1 MRKGGV
7 LGKRPL
13 LGKHAQDKNIPRK
26 AKGGTTV
33 TGEWRSK
40 QIMDLVKLQI
50 GTHIDWSP
58 CYELRIGHGW
68 MSHLCKE
75 TPPSQKLQQN
85 QMCNAGTIACVGQQE
100 HSKGKA

>member
-33 TGEWRSK
+33 TGEWSSK
-40 QIMDLVKLQI
+40 QIMDLVQLQI
-50 GTHIDWSP
+50 GTHIDS
-58 CYELRIGHGW
+58 RIISTVYYLVA
-68 MSHLCKE
+68 ML
-75 TPPSQKLQQN
+75 
-85 QMCNAGTIACVGQQE
+85 
-100 HSKGKA
+100 